1 MVSILMSRK
10 GKLFFKNLGG
20 TYDGEKMK
28 GDLDGWT
35 PFDDDPNDFLVGKYD
50 LLARRSTTL
59 YHTYPPLIG
68 AVDKQTDYAI
78 GDGLFFRSQP
88 DYELIGVTKE
98 WARDWG
104 RKFQKLVHAEFSQ
117 LNFYGKQ
124 QALFRSALIG
134 GDSLLYF
141 IRERD
146 QFDLVEYS
154 GNNAIDSSANENG
167 ITLGIIHDTF
177 HRRLGFIN
185 HNGERVLFRD
195 KNGRCN
201 AVIFYIKRLSRQLR
215 GYPLSYS
222 IISLAKNDD
231 RHNDAT
237 VKAAIMEAIIPVF
250 TESPNPVG
258 TSAVVNNLGGSIRRK
273 GPIGQALEKLGVA
286 GIGEVL
292 PGNILNFPS
301 GGKITSIDKKTPSAT
316 YAAYKEWVLNYIGM
330 ATGTPPEVI
339 IGKYSTSYTAHKGAL
354 NDFIKS
360 YMSKRYAFIES
371 VCYPVLE
378 EVTTNLILEGMIE
391 APGFLNGS
399 GYVKRAYLNGIW
411 LGPIPGHINPV
422 QEMNAKIAAVEAGFS
437 LRGDEAFT
445 ISGSDFDAMM
455 SEWHRQEVLFSGTS
469 ESEKA
474 ELIKQTDKK
483 EENT

>member
-1 MVSILMSRK
+1 MVSIIMPK
-10 GKLFFKNLGG
+10 NGKLSFRTLSGK
-20 TYDGEKMK
+20 YDGEKMS

-35 PFDDDPNDFLVGKYD
+35 VFDDDPNEFLAGKYD
-50 LLARRSTTL
+50 LLARRSATL

-68 AVDKQTDYAI
+68 AIDKQTDYAI

-88 DYELIGVTKE
+88 DYELIGVTRE

-104 RKFQKLVHAEFSQ
+104 RRFQKLVHAEFSR

-141 IRERD
+141 IREKDR
-146 QFDLVEYS
+146 FDLVEYP
-154 GNNAIDSSANENG
+154 GNNAIDSSWNEDD
-167 ITLGIIHDTF
+167 ITLGIIHDIF
-177 HRRLGFIN
+177 HRRLGFVDRNEKRISFK
-185 HNGERVLFRD
+185 GE
-195 KNGRCN
+195 NGRRN
-201 AVIFYIKRLSRQLR
+201 AVMFYVKRLSRQLR

-222 IISLAKNDD
+222 VISLAKNDD

-250 TESPNPVG
+250 TESESP
-258 TSAVVNNLGGSIRRK
+258 TSTAAMIGASTIRKR
-273 GPIGQALEKLGVA
+273 GPIGQMMEKLGVA
-286 GIGEVL
+286 GRGEVL
-292 PGNILNFPS
+292 PGNILNFPA

-316 YAAYKEWVLNYIGM
+316 YAAYKEWVINYIGM

-354 NDFIKS
+354 NDFVKS
-360 YMSKRYAFIES
+360 YMSKRYAFVET

-378 EVTTNLILEGMIE
+378 EIAINLVLDGVIE

-399 GYVKRAYLNGIW
+399 EYLKRAYLNGIW
-411 LGPIPGHINPV
+411 LGPVPGHINPM
-422 QEMNAKIAAVEAGFS
+422 QEINAKIASVQAGFS
-437 LRGDEAFT
+437 LRGDEAFAVT
-445 ISGSDFDAMM
+445 GSDFDAMM
-455 SEWHRQEVLFSGTS
+455 SEWHRQEELFFRTGSV
-469 ESEKA
+469 EKA
-474 ELIKQTDKK
+474 ELIKKSEKRK
-483 EENT
+483 ENK